1 MKIPILTVLV
11 FLGFEWGTKLFR
23 RSDEYV
29 NETLVYLFKWIMFN
43 IAFTWCR
50 VLFSI
55 LTKSTF
61 WTKIS
66 KLNSNLSL
74 QRKGQEQNVF
84 LFWKNKIAN
93 HILSNSEKQTSPQ
106 ENTAQQ
112 LAFECDTEEFHL
124 GNYKIKKKNTATPDE
139 IYWQKR
145 DQLPTNSFWSSSNVG
160 IFNTVSALSS
170 GCVLSCDS
178 PSMWTS
184 KRVNLSCSLVGLWS
198 EDDGEGL
205 KLSCQGLGRGR
216 AAPIGSPTGKLN
228 FVGESSMALQSGLGE
243 LVPRGEL
250 APRGEKGG
258 GGSL

>member
-1 MKIPILTVLV
+1 
-11 FLGFEWGTKLFR
+11 
-23 RSDEYV
+23 
-29 NETLVYLFKWIMFN
+29 MFN

-84 LFWKNKIAN
+84 LFKKNKIAN

-124 GNYKIKKKNTATPDE
+124 ANYKIKKKKIQQHPTKSTDKRE
-139 IYWQKR
+139 I
-145 DQLPTNSFWSSSNVG
+145 
-160 IFNTVSALSS
+160 
-170 GCVLSCDS
+170 
-178 PSMWTS
+178 
-184 KRVNLSCSLVGLWS
+184 
-198 EDDGEGL
+198 
-205 KLSCQGLGRGR
+205 SCQQIL
-216 AAPIGSPTGKLN
+216 P
-228 FVGESSMALQSGLGE
+228 E
-243 LVPRGEL
+243 VPQT
-250 APRGEKGG
+250 
-258 GGSL
+258 